1 MNFEKADEQDGAGK
15 RRSLAL
21 LCRQLAID
29 YNAPCEDFNSDE
41 VTVTQAADLPG
52 RRHYVP
58 GAPFFEMVTLGRGAV
73 ITADQRL
80 HPALRRWAE
89 GRTGHWL
96 FEHPN
101 LMELVPLLN
110 SYGYELFQT
119 LHLYLPRGEIAPA
132 PPPEGFRLE
141 WLDREALRDF
151 PHREAWP
158 NALQGEEDGS
168 RPDIL
173 ALAAYDGDTLAA
185 LAGASADCEAL
196 WQIGVDTSPDY
207 RGKGLGTALVKALAG
222 KVLESGKL
230 PFYNTSLSNLH
241 SQSIALNCGFFP
253 AAVELSARKIQKKEG
268 TI

>member
-1 MNFEKADEQDGAGK
+1 MKFENTGGKEGK
-15 RRSLAL
+15 RQSLGF
-21 LCRQLAID
+21 LCRQLAVD
-29 YNAPCEDFNSDE
+29 YNAPFDAFFTDE

-58 GAPFFEMVTLGRGAV
+58 GAPFFEMVTLGQGAV
-73 ITADQRL
+73 ITADKSL
-80 HPALRRWAE
+80 HPALRKWAE

-101 LMELVPLLN
+101 LMEMVPLLN

-119 LHLYLPRGEIAPA
+119 LHLYLPKEEIVPA
-132 PPPEGFRLE
+132 PLPEGFRLE
-141 WLDREALRDF
+141 WLDQEALRAF
-151 PHREAWP
+151 PARADWP

-168 RPDIL
+168 RPDVM

-185 LAGASADCEAL
+185 MAGASADCGTMR
-196 WQIGVDTSPDY
+196 QIGVDTSSAY
-207 RGKGLGTALVKALAG
+207 RGKGLGSALVKTLAA

-241 SQSIALNCGFFP
+241 SQNIALNCGFFP
-253 AAVELSARKIQKKEG
+253 AAVELSARKIEKKEG
-268 TI
+268 TK